1 MVWSDSQINHPSSI
15 HMKPIYLLLT
25 LFSLALPLSVEAK
38 EEKKDAKKGAMK
50 EEKKEILYT
59 AVITPA
65 TGVAT
70 EGDLAELKNLLG
82 QATGFKCKGVVLE
95 GKEMIASLA
104 IPQGRL
110 GKSDVAKP
118 LKDSRFKV
126 GKVDD
131 VKPEKEKK
139 ADPKKEE
146 VKKDE
151 AKPGDKPAEVKPD
164 AKAEPKK

>member
-1 MVWSDSQINHPSSI
+1 
-15 HMKPIYLLLT
+15 MKPLCLLLT
-25 LFSLALPLSVEAK
+25 VFSLALSVSAEAK
-38 EEKKDAKKGAMK
+38 EEKKGAMK
-50 EEKKEILYT
+50 EEKKELIYT

-70 EGDLAELKNLLG
+70 EADVAELKNKLSL
-82 QATGFKCKGVVLE
+82 ATGFKCKDVVLQ
-95 GKEMIASLA
+95 GKELIATLA

-110 GKSDVAKP
+110 GKSDVSKP
-118 LKDSRFKV
+118 LKDTRFKV

-146 VKKDE
+146 MKKDE
-151 AKPGDKPAEVKPD
+151 MKKDEVKPGDKPAEVKPD
-164 AKAEPKK
+164 AKAEPKQ

>member
-1 MVWSDSQINHPSSI
+1 
-15 HMKPIYLLLT
+15 MKQLCLLLA
-25 LFSLALPLSVEAK
+25 LCSLALSVPAIAK
-38 EEKKDAKKGAMK
+38 DEKKDAKKAAMK
-50 EEKKEILYT
+50 EEKKDLIYK

-70 EGDLAELKNLLG
+70 EADVAELRNLLG
-82 QATGFKCKGVVLE
+82 LALDFKCKDVALE
-95 GKEMIASLA
+95 GKEIIATLA
-104 IPQGRL
+104 IPTGRL

-118 LKDSRFKV
+118 LKGSRFKV

-146 VKKDE
+146 MKKE
-151 AKPGDKPAEVKPD
+151 EPKAGDKPADVKE
-164 AKAEPKK
+164 EPKK